1 MSNAFDTMR
10 AAVSEARMVMDAAD
24 NMAPRI
30 AQLLP
35 GRLRKCWIGDLRAL
49 KRELRDFDMTTGQ
62 WKDK

>member
-24 NMAPRI
+24 NMAPQI

-35 GRLRKCWIGDLRAL
+35 GRLRGCWICDLRAL